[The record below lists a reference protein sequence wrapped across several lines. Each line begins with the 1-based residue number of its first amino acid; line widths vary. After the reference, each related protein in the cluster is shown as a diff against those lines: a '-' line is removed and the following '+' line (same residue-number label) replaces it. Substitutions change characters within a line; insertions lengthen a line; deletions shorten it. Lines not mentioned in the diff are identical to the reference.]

1 MLLDNVTRVSNR
13 ISEHIKK
20 IVTYEKNSTR
30 QWYLNFLEWNKIFM
44 VAEDNPNGLNKYKD
58 SPTQLANKL
67 PGANKSFTKKKTFSS
82 KENSYGR
89 NTQEEI
95 LNL

>member
-1 MLLDNVTRVSNR
+1 VLLDNVTRVSIR

-20 IVTYEKNSTR
+20 IVAYEKNSTR

-67 PGANKSFTKKKTFSS
+67 PGANKSFTKKKHSV
-82 KENSYGR
+82 
-89 NTQEEI
+89 
-95 LNL
+95 

>member
-1 MLLDNVTRVSNR
+1 VLLDNVTRVSIR

-58 SPTQLANKL
+58 WPTQLANKL
-67 PGANKSFTKKKTFSS
+67 PRANKSFTKKKHSV
-82 KENSYGR
+82 
-89 NTQEEI
+89 
-95 LNL
+95 

>member
-1 MLLDNVTRVSNR
+1 VLLDNVTRVSIR

-20 IVTYEKNSTR
+20 IVTYEKKSTR

-67 PGANKSFTKKKTFSS
+67 QVVYQTETFSL
-82 KENSYGR
+82 KENAYGR
-89 NTQEEI
+89 NPK
-95 LNL
+95 L

>member
-1 MLLDNVTRVSNR
+1 VLLDNVTRVSIR

-20 IVTYEKNSTR
+20 IITYEKNSTR

-58 SPTQLANKL
+58 SPTQLADKL
-67 PGANKSFTKKKTFSS
+67 PGANSRLPK
-82 KENSYGR
+82 R
-89 NTQEEI
+89 NIQFKGKCIWEEHTG
-95 LNL
+95 

>member
-1 MLLDNVTRVSNR
+1 MTRVSIR

-20 IVTYEKNSTR
+20 IVTCEKNSR
-30 QWYLNFLEWNKIFM
+30 QWYINFLEWNKMFM

-67 PGANKSFTKKKTFSS
+67 PEANKSFTKKKHSV
-82 KENSYGR
+82 
-89 NTQEEI
+89 
-95 LNL
+95 